1 MKKILLIGALAC
13 TFALLCSCSDDDSG
27 TVTPTPIVRSP
38 QTITYQAGTKIYD
51 INNNVG
57 ALTLKDFP
65 AFRAIYLLK
74 TNPTQ
79 TVVDKA
85 NTHYISDGTNI
96 LLNKAYHST
105 RSAGAYD
112 AALNAATTDITGTSH
127 RECLSVKL
135 NEQFDR
141 ELAKTQSARAASAIT
156 APTEFPVNYKNKQ
169 LIPVV
174 GTTKKE
180 FYLDV
185 QFENNKMQW
194 YSKGTATLQA
204 IGNNAQ
210 GKPICYAWVLEEV
223 TGYDANGNVL
233 YTEESSYTEE
243 ENAPRGKVN
252 RKMAQ
257 AYADAFVKIYDLDT
271 TLMGEIPT
279 KAFYGAEPKAEYLVD
294 IDYLSET
301 SSIINLVFWD
311 IGHMAESA
319 NLCGY
324 YWFKDLFPK
333 KEDSKT
339 ILGKDP
345 SPNAQT
351 TWSNAANILYINAY
365 LSNDTGN
372 VLTTIAHEFQHM
384 ISRNM
389 KIIENRTPTK
399 LGDGNLT
406 VFEEMMSV
414 AAEDFVFM
422 FFPEIKFNSETGMV
436 YLPSYESYYFLNGFE
451 TSTELVNQLYNLQ
464 YGAGFTF
471 AAWTMRKFGVETIY
485 EITHNKKVNLDAI
498 LYGINQRTAP
508 QEETIESLLKQYA
521 YDLVPLNSGTT
532 FSTSR
537 PSLAPSNQHYCT
549 SQSYG
554 YPLVALNLRGK
565 TNKDTAGFATTSE
578 EWKRKFNPPDDDYKE
593 LSTNGFTYLET
604 NTVTNLRPYGLV
616 IHKVGQVLN
625 AQEPAL
631 IQFSSDSVPST
642 SEKMYLVIND

>member
-1 MKKILLIGALAC
+1 MKKILSIGALAC
-13 TFALLCSCSDDDSG
+13 IFALLCSCSDDSD
-27 TVTPTPIVRSP
+27 TATQIPIARSP
-38 QTITYQAGTKIYD
+38 QTITYQAGTKLYEL
-51 INNNVG
+51 NNNVG
-57 ALTLKDFP
+57 TLTLKDFP
-65 AFRAIYLLK
+65 AFRVIYLLK

-112 AALNAATTDITGTSH
+112 AVLNAATTDITGTSH

-169 LIPVV
+169 LIPEV

-422 FFPEIKFNSETGMV
+422 FFPEIRFDSDTGIM
-436 YLPSYESYYFLNGFE
+436 YLPGYESFYHINGFE
-451 TSTELVNQLYNLQ
+451 VSGDLVNQLYNLH

-471 AAWTMRKFGVETIY
+471 AAWFMRKFGVGTMY
-485 EITHNKKVNLDAI
+485 EITHNKKVNLDGI
-498 LYGINQRTAP
+498 LTGINKCTTTT
-508 QEETIESLLKQYA
+508 ETIESLLKQYA
-521 YDLVPLNSGTT
+521 YDLLSLKSETV
-532 FSTSR
+532 FSKPS
-537 PSLAPSNQHYCT
+537 PSLAPDSPYYCT
-549 SQSYG
+549 AQSYG
-554 YPLVALNLRGK
+554 YPLIALNLKG
-565 TNKDTAGFATTSE
+565 TNNKDTTGFANTSE
-578 EWKRKFNPPDDDYKE
+578 EWKRKFNPPDAEYGE
-593 LSTNGFTYLET
+593 RSTPGITCFDS
-604 NTVTNLRPYGLV
+604 NTIANLRPYGLM
-616 IHKVGQVLN
+616 IHSVGQILDGST
-625 AQEPAL
+625 PATL
-631 IQFSSDSVPST
+631 EFSSDSIPSP
-642 SEKMYLVIND
+642 SEKMYLVLKE